1 MQDTTSLRTFCT
13 TLNNYTTEEFAIARD
28 YASKAKYAII
38 GRETGEGG
46 TPHLQS
52 YFILKS
58 PAKFRTIKKRFPR
71 AHIEK
76 AKGDAA
82 QNKAYCSKEGQFE
95 EFGTMPAKPGER
107 TELDYFKD
115 AVKQGIT
122 HNQALEEHSNV
133 CARYPKFVREYE
145 TMIAQTKIKPFD
157 MPTPRQWQSDLIE
170 QLQQEPD
177 DRTIL
182 WVVDYEGG
190 KGKTFLAKHLV
201 SKYNAF
207 YTNGGKSA
215 DIFYAYQGQRIAIF
229 DFVRETQDFV
239 NYGALEAIKN
249 GLFSS
254 NKYESITKHFDPPHV
269 LVLANFEATRGKLS
283 EDRLKQLII

>member
-1 MQDTTSLRTFCT
+1 MEDKTSLKTFCI
-13 TLNNYTTEEFAIARD
+13 TLNNYTVEELEHARE
-28 YASKAKYAII
+28 YASTVKYAII
-38 GRETGEGG
+38 GREKGEGG
-46 TPHLQS
+46 TPHLQA
-52 YFILKS
+52 YFNLKS
-58 PAKFRTIKKRFPR
+58 PTKFRVIKKRFPR

-95 EFGTMPAKPGER
+95 EFGVMPSKVGER
-107 TELDYFKD
+107 TELDDFKD
-115 AVKQGIT
+115 AVKRGIT

-145 TMIAQTKIKPFD
+145 AMIAQTKIKPFD
-157 MPTPRQWQSDLIE
+157 MPMPRQWQADLIE
-170 QLQQEPD
+170 LLQQEPD

-182 WVVDYEGG
+182 WVVDYAGG

-207 YTNGGKSA
+207 YTNGGKST

-254 NKYESITKHFDPPHV
+254 NKYESVMKHFDSPHV
-269 LVLANFEATRGKLS
+269 LVLANFEPARGKLS
-283 EDRLKQLII
+283 EDRIKQLII